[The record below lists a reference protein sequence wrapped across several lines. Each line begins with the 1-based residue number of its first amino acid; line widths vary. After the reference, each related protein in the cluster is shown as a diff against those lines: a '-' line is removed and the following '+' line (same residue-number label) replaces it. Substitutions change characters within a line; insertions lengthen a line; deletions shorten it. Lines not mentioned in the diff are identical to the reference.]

1 MTQRR
6 PTYMYMETH
15 GETCKQRIVNA
26 VIIMIIIIY
35 LPKVVQQQLVTL
47 QKTVGR

>member
-1 MTQRR
+1 
-6 PTYMYMETH
+6 MYTETH

-26 VIIMIIIIY
+26 VIIIIIIIIIY